1 MQEHKSNRFIRGAL
15 IVAGTFFL
23 GLGILGIILPILP
36 TTPFLLLSAACYSR
50 SSDRFYK
57 WLMGNRWFGKYIS
70 NYRAGK
76 GIPVRAKIVAII
88 MLWTTISVSAFFF
101 VTQPIIRFILLI
113 ITISVTIHLL
123 LIKNTK
129 K

>member
-1 MQEHKSNRFIRGAL
+1 MRKQKSNRFIRGTL

-36 TTPFLLLSAACYSR
+36 TTPFFLLSAACYSR
-50 SSDRFYK
+50 GSERFYK

-70 NYRAGK
+70 NYRTGK
-76 GIPVRAKIVAII
+76 GISVTIKIVSII
-88 MLWTTISVSAFFF
+88 MLWITISFSVFFI
-101 VTQPIIRFILLI
+101 VTHPILRFILFI
-113 ITISVTIHLL
+113 IAILVTMYLL

-129 K
+129 

>member
-70 NYRAGK
+70 NYRTGK
-76 GIPVRAKIVAII
+76 GISVKIKIVSII
-88 MLWTTISVSAFFF
+88 MLWITISFSVFFI
-101 VTQPIIRFILLI
+101 VTHPILRFILFI
-113 ITISVTIHLL
+113 IAILVTMYLL

-129 K
+129 

>member
-1 MQEHKSNRFIRGAL
+1 MQEQKSNRFIRGTL

-50 SSDRFYK
+50 GSDRLYR
-57 WLMGNRWFGKYIS
+57 WLIGNRWFGKYIN

-76 GIPVRAKIVAII
+76 GIPVKVKISVII
-88 MLWTTISVSAFFF
+88 MLWITISFSIVFI
-101 VTQPIIRFILLI
+101 VTHPILRFILFI
-113 ITISVTIHLL
+113 IAVLVTRHLL
-123 LIKNTK
+123 LIKNT
-129 K
+129 

>member
-1 MQEHKSNRFIRGAL
+1 MQEQKSNRFIRGTL

-50 SSDRFYK
+50 GSDRLYR
-57 WLMGNRWFGKYIS
+57 WLIGNRWFGKYIN

-76 GIPVRAKIVAII
+76 GIPVKVKISVII
-88 MLWTTISVSAFFF
+88 MLWITISFSIVFI
-101 VTQPIIRFILLI
+101 VTHPILRFILFI
-113 ITISVTIHLL
+113 IAILVTMYLL

-129 K
+129 

>member
-1 MQEHKSNRFIRGAL
+1 MQEQKSNRFIRGTL

-50 SSDRFYK
+50 GSDRLYR
-57 WLMGNRWFGKYIS
+57 WLIGNRWFGKYIN

-76 GIPVRAKIVAII
+76 GIPVKVKISVII
-88 MLWTTISVSAFFF
+88 MLWITISFSIVFI
-101 VTQPIIRFILLI
+101 VTHPILRFILFI
-113 ITISVTIHLL
+113 IAILVTMHLL
-123 LIKNTK
+123 LIKNAK
-129 K
+129 

>member
-1 MQEHKSNRFIRGAL
+1 LQEQKSNRFIRGTL

-50 SSDRFYK
+50 GSDRLYR
-57 WLMGNRWFGKYIS
+57 WLIGNRWFGKYIN

-76 GIPVRAKIVAII
+76 GIPVKVKISVII
-88 MLWTTISVSAFFF
+88 MLWITISFSIVFI
-101 VTQPIIRFILLI
+101 VTHPILRFILFI
-113 ITISVTIHLL
+113 IAVLVTRHLL
-123 LIKNTK
+123 LIKNT
-129 K
+129 

>member
-1 MQEHKSNRFIRGAL
+1 LRKQKSNRFIRGTL

-50 SSDRFYK
+50 GSDRLYR
-57 WLMGNRWFGKYIS
+57 WLIGNRWFGKYIS
-70 NYRAGK
+70 NYRTGK
-76 GIPVRAKIVAII
+76 GISVKIKIVSII
-88 MLWTTISVSAFFF
+88 MLWITISFSVFFI
-101 VTQPIIRFILLI
+101 VTHPILRFILFI
-113 ITISVTIHLL
+113 IAILVTMYLL

-129 K
+129 

>member
-1 MQEHKSNRFIRGAL
+1 LRKQKSNRFIRGTL

-50 SSDRFYK
+50 GSDRLYR
-57 WLMGNRWFGKYIS
+57 WLIGNRWFGKYIN

-76 GIPVRAKIVAII
+76 GIPVKVKISVII
-88 MLWTTISVSAFFF
+88 MLWITISFSIVFI
-101 VTQPIIRFILLI
+101 VTHPILRFILFI
-113 ITISVTIHLL
+113 IAVLVTRHLL
-123 LIKNTK
+123 LIKNT
-129 K
+129 

>member
-1 MQEHKSNRFIRGAL
+1 MRKQKSNRFIRGTL

-50 SSDRFYK
+50 GSDRLYR
-57 WLMGNRWFGKYIS
+57 WLIGNRWFGKYIN

-76 GIPVRAKIVAII
+76 GIPVKVKISVII
-88 MLWTTISVSAFFF
+88 MLWITISFSIVFI
-101 VTQPIIRFILLI
+101 VTHPILRFILFI
-113 ITISVTIHLL
+113 IAILVTMYLL

-129 K
+129 

>member
-1 MQEHKSNRFIRGAL
+1 LRKQKSNRLVRGIL

-50 SSDRFYK
+50 GSERFYK
-57 WLMGNRWFGKYIS
+57 WLIGNRWFGKYIS
-70 NYRAGK
+70 NYRTGK
-76 GIPVRAKIVAII
+76 GIPVKVKIAVII
-88 MLWTTISVSAFFF
+88 ILWITISFSVVFI
-101 VTQPIIRFILLI
+101 VIHPILRFILFI
-113 ITISVTIHLL
+113 IAVLVTRHLL

-129 K
+129 

>member
-1 MQEHKSNRFIRGAL
+1 MRKQKSNRFIRGTL

-36 TTPFLLLSAACYSR
+36 TTPFFLLSAACYSR
-50 SSDRFYK
+50 GSERFYK

-70 NYRAGK
+70 NYRTGK
-76 GIPVRAKIVAII
+76 GIPVKVKVGII
-88 MLWTTISVSAFFF
+88 TMLWFTISFSVFFI
-101 VTQPIIRFILLI
+101 VTHPILRFILFI
-113 ITISVTIHLL
+113 IAILVTMYLL

-129 K
+129 

>member
-1 MQEHKSNRFIRGAL
+1 MQKQKSNRFIRGTL

-36 TTPFLLLSAACYSR
+36 TTPFFLLSAACYSR
-50 SSDRFYK
+50 GSERFYK

-70 NYRAGK
+70 NYRTGK
-76 GIPVRAKIVAII
+76 GIPVKVKVGSIT
-88 MLWTTISVSAFFF
+88 MLWFTISFSVFFI
-101 VTQPIIRFILLI
+101 VTHPILRFILFI
-113 ITISVTIHLL
+113 IAILVTMYLL

-129 K
+129 